1 MNEWAQTGSACVKQN
16 WRIYTADTKLV
27 PSGCLYASG
36 KRVSGMKI
44 CNATQNNKLF
54 EVEAKSQEIKTLEHM
69 IAEFDQMAGELER
82 QIVVEEERTGIRDT
96 AHFAYSTFA
105 RSATQR
111 QANLRSSIA
120 DLRSKLEATIIE
132 RDGIL
137 AEIQQGDTTGQR
149 DGYRAAY

>member
-1 MNEWAQTGSACVKQN
+1 
-16 WRIYTADTKLV
+16 
-27 PSGCLYASG
+27 
-36 KRVSGMKI
+36 
-44 CNATQNNKLF
+44 
-54 EVEAKSQEIKTLEHM
+54 M

-96 AHFAYSTFA
+96 AHFAYSTSA

-120 DLRSKLEATIIE
+120 DLRAKLEATIAE

-137 AEIQQGDTTGQR
+137 ADIQQSDATGQG
-149 DGYRAAY
+149 DGYRAY